1 VDEIR
6 YAVALLVLLT
16 YPPAL
21 LLWVAI
27 HPWARH
33 WRRLGMAATYAILG
47 LPMSVLVYGL
57 FVLRK
62 TLTGRDLGTS
72 WFLVGAAVVCL
83 ATAGWIARQRFKH
96 LTFQIL
102 AGKPELSAAAFPG
115 RLLTEGIY
123 ARMRHPRYVEVTL
136 WVLGY
141 ALFANHLG
149 TYVLWLISL
158 PTVHL
163 VAVLEETELR
173 QRFGAAYD
181 AYARQVPRYLP
192 HKSRPR
198 SQEKQS

>member
-1 VDEIR
+1 MDKAR
-6 YAVALLVLLT
+6 YAVALMVLLT

-21 LLWVAI
+21 LLWLGI

-33 WRRLGMAATYAILG
+33 WRRLGMTATYAILG
-47 LPMSVLVYGL
+47 LPMSALVYGL

-62 TLTGRDLGTS
+62 TLIGRDLGTS
-72 WFLVGAAVVCL
+72 WLLVGLVVVCL
-83 ATAGWIARQRFKH
+83 AAAGWIARQRYKH

-102 AGKPELSAAAFPG
+102 AGKPELSAAAYPG

-149 TYVLWLISL
+149 TYMLLLISL
-158 PTVHL
+158 PTLHL
-163 VAVLEETELR
+163 VAVLEEKELR
-173 QRFGAAYD
+173 QRFGDAYD
-181 AYARQVPRYLP
+181 AYARRVPRYLP
-192 HKSRPR
+192 RGGTR
-198 SQEKQS
+198 